1 MSRAR
6 KADGKTALTPDL
18 ASYAP
23 VCDAIALLF
32 QPYAEVVLHDLATET
47 VVHLSNP
54 FSKRELG
61 EPSLL
66 HEIDFKPTDIII
78 GPYEKVNW
86 DGRRI
91 KSVSAVLRSGE
102 RAIGVLCINVDVSH
116 FHAVMQ
122 TLTALV
128 AVPQSP
134 EKPAS
139 LFKEDWHE
147 RINEYIQSWT
157 RERGL
162 TIAEMSRRPE
172 AAARHGSCRR
182 RRLRRAQCGG
192 LYLARARPGPRD
204 GLQLPQ
210 EGSGL
215 RRQKRVT
222 QKLPARPVRCA
233 DEAAAPIDGTVR
245 RAVEMRGIAAG
256 LAMDQPTRSVIPRQH
271 AR

>member
-1 MSRAR
+1 MTQAQ
-6 KADGKTALTPDL
+6 KASATTSL
-18 ASYAP
+18 APELAAYAP

-32 QPYAEVVLHDLATET
+32 QPYAEVVLHDLSTET

-66 HEIDFKPTDIII
+66 HEIDFKPSDVII

-91 KSVSAVLRSGE
+91 KSVSAVLRAGPKSVG
-102 RAIGVLCINVDVSH
+102 ILCINVDVSH

-122 TLTALV
+122 TLSALV
-128 AVPQSP
+128 AVPQSA

-162 TIAEMSRRPE
+162 SIAEMTRLQKQQLVADLAGDGAFGGRN
-172 AAARHGSCRR
+172 AAAYISRILGLGRATVYNY
-182 RRLRRAQCGG
+182 LRR
-192 LYLARARPGPRD
+192 
-204 GLQLPQ
+204 
-210 EGSGL
+210 
-215 RRQKRVT
+215 K
-222 QKLPARPVRCA
+222 
-233 DEAAAPIDGTVR
+233 
-245 RAVEMRGIAAG
+245 
-256 LAMDQPTRSVIPRQH
+256 DQ
-271 AR
+271 A

>member
-1 MSRAR
+1 MTQAQ
-6 KADGKTALTPDL
+6 KAFPKTDL
-18 ASYAP
+18 APELAAYAP

-32 QPYAEVVLHDLATET
+32 QPYAEVVLHDLSTET
-47 VVHLSNP
+47 VVYLSNP

-66 HEIDFKPTDIII
+66 HEIDFKSSDVII

-91 KSVSAVLRSGE
+91 KSVSAVLRAGSKSVG
-102 RAIGVLCINVDVSH
+102 ILCINVDVSH

-128 AVPQSP
+128 AVPHSA

-147 RINEYIQSWT
+147 RINEYIPSWT

-162 TIAEMSRRPE
+162 SIAELTRLQKQQLVADLAGDGAFGGRN
-172 AAARHGSCRR
+172 AAAYISRILGLGRATVYNY
-182 RRLRRAQCGG
+182 LR
-192 LYLARARPGPRD
+192 
-204 GLQLPQ
+204 
-210 EGSGL
+210 
-215 RRQKRVT
+215 K
-222 QKLPARPVRCA
+222 K
-233 DEAAAPIDGTVR
+233 
-245 RAVEMRGIAAG
+245 
-256 LAMDQPTRSVIPRQH
+256 DQ
-271 AR
+271 A

>member
-1 MSRAR
+1 MTQAQ
-6 KADGKTALTPDL
+6 KAFPKTDL
-18 ASYAP
+18 APELAAYAP

-32 QPYAEVVLHDLATET
+32 QPYAEVVLHDLSTET
-47 VVHLSNP
+47 VVYLSNP

-66 HEIDFKPTDIII
+66 HEIDFKSSDVII

-91 KSVSAVLRSGE
+91 KSVSAVLRAGSKSVG
-102 RAIGVLCINVDVSH
+102 ILCINVDVSH

-128 AVPQSP
+128 AVPHSA

-162 TIAEMSRRPE
+162 SIAELTRLQKQQLVADLAGDGAFGGRN
-172 AAARHGSCRR
+172 AAAYISRILGLGRATVYNY
-182 RRLRRAQCGG
+182 LR
-192 LYLARARPGPRD
+192 
-204 GLQLPQ
+204 
-210 EGSGL
+210 
-215 RRQKRVT
+215 K
-222 QKLPARPVRCA
+222 K
-233 DEAAAPIDGTVR
+233 
-245 RAVEMRGIAAG
+245 
-256 LAMDQPTRSVIPRQH
+256 DQ
-271 AR
+271 A

>member
-1 MSRAR
+1 MTQAQ
-6 KADGKTALTPDL
+6 KASPTTDL
-18 ASYAP
+18 APELAAYAP

-32 QPYAEVVLHDLATET
+32 QPYAEVVLHDLSTET
-47 VVHLSNP
+47 VVYLSNP

-66 HEIDFKPTDIII
+66 HEIDFKPSDVII

-91 KSVSAVLRSGE
+91 KSVSAVLRAG
-102 RAIGVLCINVDVSH
+102 AKAVGILCINVDVSH

-122 TLTALV
+122 TLSTLV
-128 AVPQSP
+128 AVPQSA

-162 TIAEMSRRPE
+162 SIAEMTRLQKQQLVADLAGDGAFGGRN
-172 AAARHGSCRR
+172 AAAYISRILGLGRATVYNY
-182 RRLRRAQCGG
+182 LR
-192 LYLARARPGPRD
+192 
-204 GLQLPQ
+204 
-210 EGSGL
+210 
-215 RRQKRVT
+215 K
-222 QKLPARPVRCA
+222 K
-233 DEAAAPIDGTVR
+233 
-245 RAVEMRGIAAG
+245 
-256 LAMDQPTRSVIPRQH
+256 DQS
-271 AR
+271 

>member
-1 MSRAR
+1 MSQGR
-6 KADGKTALTPDL
+6 KAL
-18 ASYAP
+18 AKEAMAPELAGYAP

-32 QPYAEVVLHDLATET
+32 RPYAEVVLHDLSTET
-47 VVHLSNP
+47 VVYLSNP

-66 HEIDFKPTDIII
+66 NEIDFKPSDIII

-91 KSVSAVLRSGE
+91 KSVSAVLRSYE
-102 RAIGVLCINVDVSH
+102 RAIGILCINVDVSH

-122 TLTALV
+122 TLNALV
-128 AVPQSP
+128 SVPQVP

-162 TIAEMSRRPE
+162 SVTEMSRAQKQQLVTDLAGDGAFGGRN
-172 AAARHGSCRR
+172 AAAYISRILG
-182 RRLRRAQCGG
+182 LGRATVYN
-192 LYLARARPGPRD
+192 YLKKD
-204 GLQLPQ
+204 
-210 EGSGL
+210 
-215 RRQKRVT
+215 
-222 QKLPARPVRCA
+222 
-233 DEAAAPIDGTVR
+233 
-245 RAVEMRGIAAG
+245 
-256 LAMDQPTRSVIPRQH
+256 H
-271 AR
+271 A

>member
-1 MSRAR
+1 MA
-6 KADGKTALTPDL
+6 PEL

-32 QPYAEVVLHDLATET
+32 RPYAEVVLHDLSTET
-47 VVHLSNP
+47 VVYLSNP

-66 HEIDFKPTDIII
+66 NEIDFKPSDIII

-91 KSVSAVLRSGE
+91 KSVSAVLRSHE
-102 RAIGVLCINVDVSH
+102 KAIGILCINVDVSH

-122 TLTALV
+122 TLNALV
-128 AVPQSP
+128 SIPQVP

-147 RINEYIQSWT
+147 RINEYILSWT

-162 TIAEMSRRPE
+162 SVTDMSRAQKQQLVTDLAGDGAFGGRN
-172 AAARHGSCRR
+172 AAAYISRILGLGRATVYNY
-182 RRLRRAQCGG
+182 LRRK
-192 LYLARARPGPRD
+192 D
-204 GLQLPQ
+204 
-210 EGSGL
+210 
-215 RRQKRVT
+215 
-222 QKLPARPVRCA
+222 
-233 DEAAAPIDGTVR
+233 
-245 RAVEMRGIAAG
+245 
-256 LAMDQPTRSVIPRQH
+256 H
-271 AR
+271 A

>member
-1 MSRAR
+1 MTQAQ
-6 KADGKTALTPDL
+6 KASSITEL
-18 ASYAP
+18 APELAAYAP

-32 QPYAEVVLHDLATET
+32 QPYAEVVLHDLSTET
-47 VVHLSNP
+47 VIHLSNP

-66 HEIDFKPTDIII
+66 HEIDFKPSDVII

-91 KSVSAVLRSGE
+91 KSVSAVLRAGSKG
-102 RAIGVLCINVDVSH
+102 IGILCINVDVSH

-128 AVPQSP
+128 AVPQSA

-162 TIAEMSRRPE
+162 SIAEMTRLQKQQLVADLAGDGAFGGRN
-172 AAARHGSCRR
+172 AAAYISRILGLGRATVYNY
-182 RRLRRAQCGG
+182 LR
-192 LYLARARPGPRD
+192 
-204 GLQLPQ
+204 
-210 EGSGL
+210 
-215 RRQKRVT
+215 K
-222 QKLPARPVRCA
+222 K
-233 DEAAAPIDGTVR
+233 
-245 RAVEMRGIAAG
+245 
-256 LAMDQPTRSVIPRQH
+256 DQ
-271 AR
+271 A

>member
-1 MSRAR
+1 MSQGR
-6 KADGKTALTPDL
+6 KAL
-18 ASYAP
+18 ANEAMAPELAGYAP

-32 QPYAEVVLHDLATET
+32 QPYAEVVLHDLSTET
-47 VVHLSNP
+47 VVYLSNP

-66 HEIDFKPTDIII
+66 NDIHFKPSDIII

-91 KSVSAVLRSGE
+91 KSVSAVLRSHE
-102 RAIGVLCINVDVSH
+102 RAIGILCINVDVSH

-122 TLTALV
+122 TLNALV
-128 AVPQSP
+128 SVPQVP

-162 TIAEMSRRPE
+162 SVTEMSRAQKQQLVTDLAGDGAFGGRN
-172 AAARHGSCRR
+172 AAAYISRILG
-182 RRLRRAQCGG
+182 LGRATVYN
-192 LYLARARPGPRD
+192 YLKKD
-204 GLQLPQ
+204 
-210 EGSGL
+210 
-215 RRQKRVT
+215 
-222 QKLPARPVRCA
+222 
-233 DEAAAPIDGTVR
+233 
-245 RAVEMRGIAAG
+245 
-256 LAMDQPTRSVIPRQH
+256 H
-271 AR
+271 A

>member
-1 MSRAR
+1 MSRTRETSA
-6 KADGKTALTPDL
+6 KTALSAEL

-23 VCDAIALLF
+23 VSDAIALLF
-32 QPYAEVVLHDLATET
+32 QPYAEVVLHDLSSET
-47 VVHLSNP
+47 VVYLSNP

-66 HEIDFKPTDIII
+66 HEIDFKPSDIII

-91 KSVSAVLRSGE
+91 KSVSAVLRANGK
-102 RAIGVLCINVDVSH
+102 AVGILCINVDVSH

-147 RINEYIQSWT
+147 RINEYILTWT

-162 TIAEMSRRPE
+162 TIAEMNRAQKQRLVMDLAGDGAFGGRN
-172 AAARHGSCRR
+172 AAAYISRVLG
-182 RRLRRAQCGG
+182 LGRATVYN
-192 LYLARARPGPRD
+192 YL
-204 GLQLPQ
+204 
-210 EGSGL
+210 
-215 RRQKRVT
+215 K
-222 QKLPARPVRCA
+222 K
-233 DEAAAPIDGTVR
+233 
-245 RAVEMRGIAAG
+245 
-256 LAMDQPTRSVIPRQH
+256 DQ
-271 AR
+271 A

>member
-1 MSRAR
+1 MSRTREAN
-6 KADGKTALTPDL
+6 AEATLAPEL

-32 QPYAEVVLHDLATET
+32 QPYAEVVLHDLSTET
-47 VVHLSNP
+47 VVYLSNP

-66 HEIDFKPTDIII
+66 REIDFKPSDIII

-91 KSVSAVLRSGE
+91 KSVSAVLRLKGK
-102 RAIGVLCINVDVSH
+102 AIGILCINVDVSH

-122 TLTALV
+122 TLSALV
-128 AVPQSP
+128 AVPQSL
-134 EKPAS
+134 EKPAA

-162 TIAEMSRRPE
+162 TIAEMSRTQKQQLVTDLAGDGAFGGRN
-172 AAARHGSCRR
+172 AAAYISRVLG
-182 RRLRRAQCGG
+182 LGRATVYN
-192 LYLARARPGPRD
+192 YL
-204 GLQLPQ
+204 
-210 EGSGL
+210 
-215 RRQKRVT
+215 K
-222 QKLPARPVRCA
+222 K
-233 DEAAAPIDGTVR
+233 
-245 RAVEMRGIAAG
+245 
-256 LAMDQPTRSVIPRQH
+256 DQ
-271 AR
+271 A

>member
-1 MSRAR
+1 MSRTRETSA
-6 KADGKTALTPDL
+6 KTALSAEL

-32 QPYAEVVLHDLATET
+32 QPYAEVVLHDLSSET
-47 VVHLSNP
+47 VVYLSNP

-66 HEIDFKPTDIII
+66 HEIDFKPSDIII

-91 KSVSAVLRSGE
+91 KSVSAVLRANGK
-102 RAIGVLCINVDVSH
+102 AVGILCINVDVSH

-147 RINEYIQSWT
+147 RINEYILTWT

-162 TIAEMSRRPE
+162 TIAEMNRAQKQRLVMDLAGDGAFGGRN
-172 AAARHGSCRR
+172 AAAYISRVLG
-182 RRLRRAQCGG
+182 LGRATVYN
-192 LYLARARPGPRD
+192 YL
-204 GLQLPQ
+204 
-210 EGSGL
+210 
-215 RRQKRVT
+215 K
-222 QKLPARPVRCA
+222 K
-233 DEAAAPIDGTVR
+233 
-245 RAVEMRGIAAG
+245 
-256 LAMDQPTRSVIPRQH
+256 DQ
-271 AR
+271 A

>member
-1 MSRAR
+1 MTQAQ
-6 KADGKTALTPDL
+6 KASPKKGL
-18 ASYAP
+18 APELAAYAP

-32 QPYAEVVLHDLATET
+32 QPYAEVVLHDLSTET
-47 VVHLSNP
+47 VVYLSNP

-66 HEIDFKPTDIII
+66 HEIDFKPSDVII

-91 KSVSAVLRSGE
+91 KSVSAVLRAGRKS
-102 RAIGVLCINVDVSH
+102 IGILCINVDVSH

-128 AVPQSP
+128 AVPQSA

-162 TIAEMSRRPE
+162 SIAEMTRLQKQQLVADLAGDGAFGGRN
-172 AAARHGSCRR
+172 AAAYISRVLGLGRATVYNY
-182 RRLRRAQCGG
+182 LRR
-192 LYLARARPGPRD
+192 
-204 GLQLPQ
+204 
-210 EGSGL
+210 
-215 RRQKRVT
+215 K
-222 QKLPARPVRCA
+222 
-233 DEAAAPIDGTVR
+233 
-245 RAVEMRGIAAG
+245 
-256 LAMDQPTRSVIPRQH
+256 DQ
-271 AR
+271 A

>member
-1 MSRAR
+1 MTRTR
-6 KADGKTALTPDL
+6 KANPKVTLAPEL

-23 VCDAIALLF
+23 ICDAIALLF
-32 QPYAEVVLHDLATET
+32 QPYAEVVLHDLSTET
-47 VVHLSNP
+47 VVYLSNP

-66 HEIDFKPTDIII
+66 HEIDFKPSDIII

-91 KSVSAVLRSGE
+91 KSVSAVLRANGK
-102 RAIGVLCINVDVSH
+102 AIGILCINVDVSH

-162 TIAEMSRRPE
+162 TIAEMSR
-172 AAARHGSCRR
+172 
-182 RRLRRAQCGG
+182 
-192 LYLARARPGPRD
+192 
-204 GLQLPQ
+204 
-210 EGSGL
+210 
-215 RRQKRVT
+215 T
-222 QKLPARPVRCA
+222 QKQQLVTDLASNGAFGGRNS
-233 DEAAAPIDGTVR
+233 AAYISRVLGLGRATVYNY
-245 RAVEMRGIAAG
+245 
-256 LAMDQPTRSVIPRQH
+256 LKKDQ
-271 AR
+271 A

>member
-1 MSRAR
+1 MSRTRETSA
-6 KADGKTALTPDL
+6 KTALSAEL

-32 QPYAEVVLHDLATET
+32 QPYAEVVLHDLSSET
-47 VVHLSNP
+47 VVYLSNP

-66 HEIDFKPTDIII
+66 HEIDFKPSDIII

-91 KSVSAVLRSGE
+91 KSVSAVLRANGK
-102 RAIGVLCINVDVSH
+102 AVGILCINVDVSH

-128 AVPQSP
+128 AVPKSP
-134 EKPAS
+134 EKPTS

-147 RINEYIQSWT
+147 RINEYILTWT

-162 TIAEMSRRPE
+162 TIAEMNRAQKQRLVMDLAGDGAFGGRN
-172 AAARHGSCRR
+172 AAAYISRVLG
-182 RRLRRAQCGG
+182 LGRATVYN
-192 LYLARARPGPRD
+192 YL
-204 GLQLPQ
+204 
-210 EGSGL
+210 
-215 RRQKRVT
+215 K
-222 QKLPARPVRCA
+222 K
-233 DEAAAPIDGTVR
+233 
-245 RAVEMRGIAAG
+245 
-256 LAMDQPTRSVIPRQH
+256 DQ
-271 AR
+271 A

>member
-1 MSRAR
+1 MR
-6 KADGKTALTPDL
+6 KARQTAKSGLIPEL
-18 ASYAP
+18 AAYTH

-32 QPYAEVVLHDLATET
+32 QPYAEVVLHDLSTET
-47 VVHLSNP
+47 VVYLTNT

-61 EPSLL
+61 EPSLI
-66 HEIDFKPTDIII
+66 HEIDFKPSDRII

-91 KSVSAVLRSGE
+91 KSVSAVLRANGK
-102 RAIGVLCINVDVSH
+102 AIGILCINVDVSH

-162 TIAEMSRRPE
+162 TIAEMSRTQKQQLVTDLAGDGAFGGRN
-172 AAARHGSCRR
+172 AAAYISRVLG
-182 RRLRRAQCGG
+182 LGRATVYN
-192 LYLARARPGPRD
+192 YL
-204 GLQLPQ
+204 
-210 EGSGL
+210 
-215 RRQKRVT
+215 K
-222 QKLPARPVRCA
+222 K
-233 DEAAAPIDGTVR
+233 
-245 RAVEMRGIAAG
+245 
-256 LAMDQPTRSVIPRQH
+256 DQ
-271 AR
+271 A

>member
-1 MSRAR
+1 MSRSRGNGA
-6 KADGKTALTPDL
+6 KAALAPEL
-18 ASYAP
+18 AGYAP

-32 QPYAEVVLHDLATET
+32 QPYAEVVLHDLSTET
-47 VVHLSNP
+47 VVYLSNP

-66 HEIDFKPTDIII
+66 HEIDFKPSDIII

-91 KSVSAVLRSGE
+91 KSVSAVLRAHGK
-102 RAIGVLCINVDVSH
+102 ALGILCINVDVSH

-128 AVPQSP
+128 AVPHSP

-162 TIAEMSRRPE
+162 TIAEMSRPQRQQLVTDLAGDGAFGGRN
-172 AAARHGSCRR
+172 AAAYISRVLGLGRATVYNY
-182 RRLRRAQCGG
+182 LR
-192 LYLARARPGPRD
+192 
-204 GLQLPQ
+204 
-210 EGSGL
+210 
-215 RRQKRVT
+215 K
-222 QKLPARPVRCA
+222 
-233 DEAAAPIDGTVR
+233 
-245 RAVEMRGIAAG
+245 
-256 LAMDQPTRSVIPRQH
+256 DQT
-271 AR
+271 